1 MLTRVADEDC
11 DDLLSPSFQVDGI
24 GDATKEACWQVESPS
39 VKGIGEVS
47 RMALCFCKDTV
58 KVLAA
63 PGVLST
69 EIFPAM
75 ASTRSLAI

>member
-1 MLTRVADEDC
+1 VLTRVADEDC
-11 DDLLSPSFQVDGI
+11 ADLISPSARVEGI
-24 GDATKEACWQVESPS
+24 GEATKEACWQVESPS
-39 VKGIGEVS
+39 AKGIGEVS
-47 RMALCFCKDTV
+47 RMTLCFCNDTV
-58 KVLAA
+58 KVLPA